1 MGNPV
6 HAADLIMQAPPI
18 ETQADPPRAP
28 RRPRNVP
35 RNAWRGLRRMR
46 TAIILLFVLAAGA
59 SVGSLFPQRPVNQL
73 KVDEWIANR
82 PSWARTAEWFG
93 LFDVYGSWWFTA
105 IYVLLLVSLV
115 GCIVPRY
122 IAMARQLRSR
132 PRTDASIAGLQQYRE
147 TSVPIE
153 PERALAEAE
162 HSLGRRRYR
171 TVRGNGTV
179 AGEKGHIR
187 ELGSILFHTAFLVLL
202 VGIVVGKG
210 FGFSGQVA
218 VVEGDRFT
226 DTHVAYDS
234 ISEGRFFDENH
245 RGFSVELTD
254 FSVSFHDNG
263 VPKEF
268 VSRIKVY
275 DNEELVRATRIRVNE
290 PFVYRGV
297 NLYQL
302 AWGYAPRVV
311 VAQNGKVLSDAPVI
325 TLQDPR
331 TGAWRGVVKVPQ
343 TKPRQL
349 GIELFFYNDL
359 ATADTNGD
367 GREETA
373 FNRSPYARRPVLFMQ
388 AFRGDLSL
396 DRPQSVYFLDKT
408 AMAAAEVDGAPMG
421 GTADLADG
429 ITVSFP
435 EVKQY
440 SVFQIASDP
449 GTPMIL
455 AAAILILVGLIPALY
470 SSRRRVWVRA
480 SPDAAGARVE
490 VAGQALQRKAAFEEE
505 FKALVRNLDRDL
517 ARSSTSDG

>member
-1 MGNPV
+1 
-6 HAADLIMQAPPI
+6 MQAPPI

-28 RRPRNVP
+28 RRPRNVLW
-35 RNAWRGLRRMR
+35 RAWRGLRRMR

-59 SVGSLFPQRPVNQL
+59 SVGSLFPQRPVNSL
-73 KVDEWIANR
+73 KVNEWIANH

-122 IAMARQLRSR
+122 VALVRQLRSK
-132 PRTDASIAGLQQYRE
+132 PQTDASIDGLQQYRE
-147 TSVPIE
+147 TSLPIA
-153 PERALAEAE
+153 PDAALAEAE
-162 HSLGRRRYR
+162 RSLRRRRYK
-171 TVRGNGTV
+171 TVRANGTI
-179 AGEKGHIR
+179 AGEKGHVR
-187 ELGSILFHTAFLVLL
+187 EIGSILFHTAFLVLL
-202 VGIVVGKG
+202 LGIVVGKG

-226 DTHVAYDS
+226 DTHVAYDQ
-234 ISEGRFFDENH
+234 INEGRFFGEDH

-254 FSVSFHDNG
+254 FQVAFHDNG

-268 VSRIKVY
+268 VSRVRLY
-275 DNEELVRATRIRVNE
+275 EGDDLVRATRIRVNE
-290 PFVYRGV
+290 PLVYRGV
-297 NLYQL
+297 NVFQL

-311 VAQNGKVLSDAPVI
+311 VSQNGKVLSDAPMI
-325 TLQDPR
+325 TLEDPR
-331 TGAWRGVVKVPQ
+331 TGAWRGVVKVPSTQ
-343 TKPRQL
+343 PRQL
-349 GIELFFYNDL
+349 GLELYFYNDL
-359 ATADTNGD
+359 LTRDTNGD
-367 GREETA
+367 GSDDLA
-373 FNRSPYARRPVLFMQ
+373 FNRSPYARRPVLFFQ
-388 AFRGDLSL
+388 TYRGDLGL
-396 DRPQSVYFLDKT
+396 DRPQSVYVLDKS
-408 AMAAAEVDGAPMG
+408 AMSAAEVGGVPVG
-421 GTADLADG
+421 GTTELADG

-517 ARSSTSDG
+517 ARSTTSDG

>member
-1 MGNPV
+1 
-6 HAADLIMQAPPI
+6 MQAPPL
-18 ETQADPPRAP
+18 ETQADPPQVP
-28 RRPRNVP
+28 RRR
-35 RNAWRGLRRMR
+35 RRLLRDGWRGLRRMR

-59 SVGSLFPQRPVNQL
+59 SVGSLFPQRPVNSL
-73 KVDEWIANR
+73 KVDEWIANH

-93 LFDVYGSWWFTA
+93 LFDVFGSWWFTA
-105 IYVLLLVSLV
+105 IYVLLLISLV

-122 IAMARQLRSR
+122 VALVRQLRSK
-132 PRTDASIAGLQQYRE
+132 PRADASIRGLQQYRE
-147 TSVPIE
+147 TSVPIAADVALSAA
-153 PERALAEAE
+153 ER
-162 HSLGRRRYR
+162 SLRRHHYR
-171 TVRGNGTV
+171 TVREHDTV
-179 AGEKGHIR
+179 AAEKGHIR

-226 DTHVAYDS
+226 DTHVAYDQ
-234 ISEGRFFDENH
+234 ISEGRFFNEDH
-245 RGFSVELTD
+245 RGFSLELTG
-254 FSVSFHDNG
+254 FQVSFHDNG

-268 VSRIKVY
+268 VSRVRLFEG
-275 DNEELVRATRIRVNE
+275 DELVRATRIRVNE
-290 PFVYRGV
+290 PLVYRGV
-297 NLYQL
+297 NLFQL

-311 VAQNGKVLSDAPVI
+311 VSQNGRVLSDAPMI

-331 TGAWRGVVKVPQ
+331 TGAWRGVVKVPS
-343 TKPRQL
+343 TEPRQL
-349 GIELFFYNDL
+349 GLELYFYNDL
-359 ATADTNGD
+359 QTTDTNGD
-367 GREETA
+367 GTDETA
-373 FNRSPYARRPVLFMQ
+373 FNRSPYARRPVLLFQ
-388 AFRGDLSL
+388 AFRGDLGL
-396 DRPQSVYFLDKT
+396 DRPQSVYVLDKS
-408 AMAAAEVDGAPMG
+408 AMSATEVKGMPVG
-421 GTADLADG
+421 GTTELADG

-455 AAAILILVGLIPALY
+455 AAAVLILVGLIPALY

-517 ARSSTSDG
+517 ERSSTSDG